1 MSESKTQKNGLK
13 KGVRYGPD
21 MKILIIGGGVAGLT
35 LAGLLQRRGFNPKLV
50 ERAPKYGK
58 VGYVIVIWPSGSR
71 VLKGLGVYEKLL
83 EEGCQFTSYYVS
95 NYKGEVIKT
104 YSIDPVAE
112 KYGPIISIYRP
123 ELIDTLIEAVDPEIL
138 QMNTT
143 VEKIEQGADEA
154 EVHFSNGKSEK
165 YDLVIGCDG
174 VRSRTRSQ
182 IFGDIPLSY
191 SGMSGWGFWVDP
203 NLSKPDGIVEYWGK
217 GKFIGVWPTK
227 GRLSVFTS
235 VKMPENSEDPLRTR
249 IERIKECFKDFG
261 GVVPKMLDQ
270 LNDPNEIYYD
280 TYNDLKLDNW
290 SKGRV
295 VLVGDSAHAILPNAG
310 AGVSMAMESAAVIAE
325 ELCRA
330 DSKYIDHALKQ
341 YEIRRKPRV
350 NKIQSQSRMMGKLVY
365 SNSSVLSTVR
375 DYVLK
380 VYSKD
385 LVYRYWDNVLKDP
398 I

>member
-1 MSESKTQKNGLK
+1 MANNGSGQKI
-13 KGVRYGPD
+13 RYGPD
-21 MKILIIGGGVAGLT
+21 MKVLIIGGGVAGLT
-35 LAGLLQRRGFNPKLV
+35 LAGLLQRRGFAPRLV
-50 ERAPKYGK
+50 EKAPAFGK

-71 VLKGLGVYEKLL
+71 VLKGLGAYEKLL
-83 EEGCQFTSYYVS
+83 EEGCQFTNYYIS
-95 NYKGEVIKT
+95 NYKGKVIKT
-104 YSIDPVAE
+104 YTIDPVAE

-123 ELIDTLIEAVDPEIL
+123 ELIDTLLASVNPEFID
-138 QMNTT
+138 MNTT
-143 VEKIEQGADEA
+143 VDKIEQGTDTA
-154 EVHFSNGKSEK
+154 EVHFSDGSSEQ

-174 VRSRTRSQ
+174 VRSKTREQ
-182 IFGDIPLSY
+182 IFGHIPLTY
-191 SGMSGWGFWVDP
+191 SGMSGWGFWIDP

-235 VKMPENSEDPLRTR
+235 VKMPEKNIDPVDSR
-249 IERIKECFKDFG
+249 IDRIKECFKEFG
-261 GVVPKMLDQ
+261 GVVPDMLDQ

-280 TYNDLKLDNW
+280 TYNDMQIDGW

-330 DSKYIDHALKQ
+330 DSKYIEHALKQ
-341 YEIRRKPRV
+341 YETRRKPRV
-350 NKIQSQSRMMGKLVY
+350 KKVQNQSRMMGKLVY
-365 SNSSVLSTVR
+365 SNSSILSTAR
-375 DYVLK
+375 DYFLK
-380 VYSKD
+380 VYSND
-385 LVYRYWDNVLKDP
+385 LVYKYWDSMLKDP

>member
-1 MSESKTQKNGLK
+1 METNG
-13 KGVRYGPD
+13 KGPKIRYGPD

-35 LAGLLQRRGFNPKLV
+35 LAGLLERRGFTPKIV
-50 ERAPKYGK
+50 ERAPEFGK

-83 EEGCQFTSYYVS
+83 QEGCNFTNYYIS

-123 ELIDTLIEAVDPEIL
+123 ELIDTLIDAVNPEFIN
-138 QMNTT
+138 MNMT
-143 VEKIEQGADEA
+143 VEKIDQGPDTA
-154 EVHFSNGKSEK
+154 EVYFSDGTTEQ

-174 VRSRTRSQ
+174 VRSKTREQ
-182 IFGDIPLSY
+182 IFGHIPLTY
-191 SGMSGWGFWVDP
+191 SGMSGWGFWIDP
-203 NLSKPDGIVEYWGK
+203 DLSKPDGIVEYWGK

-235 VKMPENSEDPLRTR
+235 VKMEEKTIDPVDNR
-249 IERIKECFKDFG
+249 IDRIKDCFKEFG
-261 GVVPKMLDQ
+261 GVVPDMLEQ

-280 TYNDLKLDNW
+280 TYNDMQIDDW

-330 DSKYIDHALKQ
+330 DSKYVEHALKQ
-341 YEIRRKPRV
+341 YETRRKPRV
-350 NKIQSQSRMMGKLVY
+350 KKVQNQSRMMGKLVY
-365 SNSSVLSTVR
+365 SNSSILSTAR
-375 DYVLK
+375 DYFLK
-380 VYSKD
+380 VYSND
-385 LVYRYWDNVLKDP
+385 LVYKYWDSMLKDP

>member
-1 MSESKTQKNGLK
+1 MANNG
-13 KGVRYGPD
+13 KGQNIRYGPD

-35 LAGLLQRRGFNPKLV
+35 LAGLLQRRGFTPKIV
-50 ERAPKYGK
+50 ERAPEFGK

-71 VLKGLGVYEKLL
+71 VLKGLGAYEKLL
-83 EEGCQFTSYYVS
+83 EEGCQFTNYYIS

-104 YSIDPVAE
+104 YTIDPVAE

-123 ELIDTLIEAVDPEIL
+123 ELIDTLLSSVNPEFID
-138 QMNTT
+138 MNTT
-143 VEKIEQGADEA
+143 VEKIEQGTDTA
-154 EVHFSNGKSEK
+154 EVHFSDGTTGQ

-174 VRSRTRSQ
+174 VRSKTREQ
-182 IFGDIPLSY
+182 IFGHIPLTY
-191 SGMSGWGFWVDP
+191 SGMSGWGFWIDP

-235 VKMPENSEDPLRTR
+235 VKMEEKNIDPVDNR
-249 IERIKECFKDFG
+249 IDRIKECFKEFG
-261 GVVPKMLDQ
+261 GVVPEMLDQ

-280 TYNDLKLDNW
+280 TYNDMQIDEW

-330 DSKYIDHALKQ
+330 DSKYIEHALKQ
-341 YEIRRKPRV
+341 YEVRRKPRV
-350 NKIQSQSRMMGKLVY
+350 KKVQNQSRMMGKLVY
-365 SNSSVLSTVR
+365 SNSSILSTAR
-375 DYVLK
+375 DYFLK
-380 VYSKD
+380 VYSND
-385 LVYRYWDNVLKDP
+385 LVYKYWDSMLKDP

>member
-1 MSESKTQKNGLK
+1 MANNGSGQKI
-13 KGVRYGPD
+13 RYGPD
-21 MKILIIGGGVAGLT
+21 MKVLIIGGGVAGLT
-35 LAGLLQRRGFNPKLV
+35 LAGLLQRRGFAPRLV
-50 ERAPKYGK
+50 ERAPAFGK

-83 EEGCQFTSYYVS
+83 EEGCQFTNYYIS
-95 NYKGEVIKT
+95 NYKGKVIKT
-104 YSIDPVAE
+104 YTIDSVAE

-123 ELIDTLIEAVDPEIL
+123 ELIDTLLASVNPEYID
-138 QMNTT
+138 MNTT
-143 VEKIEQGADEA
+143 VEKIEQGTDTA
-154 EVHFSNGKSEK
+154 EVHFSNGLSEQ

-174 VRSRTRSQ
+174 VRSKTRGQ
-182 IFGDIPLSY
+182 IFGHIPLTY
-191 SGMSGWGFWVDP
+191 SGMSGWGFWIDP

-235 VKMPENSEDPLRTR
+235 VKMAEKNIDPVDSR
-249 IERIKECFKDFG
+249 IDRIKNCFKKFG
-261 GVVPKMLDQ
+261 GVVPDMLDQ

-280 TYNDLKLDNW
+280 TYNDMQIDGW

-330 DSKYIDHALKQ
+330 DSKYIEHALKQ
-341 YEIRRKPRV
+341 YETRRKPRV
-350 NKIQSQSRMMGKLVY
+350 KKVQNQSRMMGKLVY
-365 SNSSVLSTVR
+365 SNSSILSTAR
-375 DYVLK
+375 DYFLK
-380 VYSKD
+380 VYSND
-385 LVYRYWDNVLKDP
+385 LVYKYWDSMLKDP

>member
-1 MSESKTQKNGLK
+1 MANNGSGQKI
-13 KGVRYGPD
+13 RYGPD
-21 MKILIIGGGVAGLT
+21 MKVLIIGGGVAGLT
-35 LAGLLQRRGFNPKLV
+35 LAGLLQRRGFAPRLV
-50 ERAPKYGK
+50 EKAPAFGK

-71 VLKGLGVYEKLL
+71 VLKGLGAYEKLL
-83 EEGCQFTSYYVS
+83 EEGCQFTNYYIS
-95 NYKGEVIKT
+95 NYKGKVIKT
-104 YSIDPVAE
+104 YTIDPVAE

-123 ELIDTLIEAVDPEIL
+123 ELIDTLLASVNPEFID
-138 QMNTT
+138 MNTT
-143 VEKIEQGADEA
+143 VDKIEQGTDTA
-154 EVHFSNGKSEK
+154 EVHFSDGSSEQ

-174 VRSRTRSQ
+174 VRSKTREQ
-182 IFGDIPLSY
+182 IFGHIPLTY
-191 SGMSGWGFWVDP
+191 SGMSGWGFWIDP

-235 VKMPENSEDPLRTR
+235 VKMAEKNIDPVDSR
-249 IERIKECFKDFG
+249 IDRIKDCFKEVR
-261 GVVPKMLDQ
+261 GVVPDMLDQ

-280 TYNDLKLDNW
+280 TYNDMQIDGW

-330 DSKYIDHALKQ
+330 DSKYIEHALKQ
-341 YEIRRKPRV
+341 YETRRKPRV
-350 NKIQSQSRMMGKLVY
+350 KKVQNQSRMMGKLVY
-365 SNSSVLSTVR
+365 SNSSILSTAR
-375 DYVLK
+375 DYFLK
-380 VYSKD
+380 VYSND
-385 LVYRYWDNVLKDP
+385 LVYKYWDSMLKDP